1 MKKLICMIMT
11 RCQWDRSLKIGLL
24 THEFLNNIPSVFGE
38 YRYKQ
43 CLSACGIGIRQNCRT
58 LRGNNE

>member
-43 CLSACGIGIRQNCRT
+43 CLSACGIGIR
-58 LRGNNE
+58 